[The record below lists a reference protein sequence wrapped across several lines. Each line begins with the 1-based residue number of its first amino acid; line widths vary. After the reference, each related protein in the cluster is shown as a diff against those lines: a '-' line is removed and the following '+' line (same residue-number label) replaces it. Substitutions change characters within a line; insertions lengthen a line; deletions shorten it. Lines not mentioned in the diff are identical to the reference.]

1 MIADMDIMS
10 RGIACLIRELGI
22 VEAETFISYIK
33 NENFDYTKWR
43 QDKFDDLTHPNETKT
58 EKFFRKTGEFLERTK
73 NDIKNSC
80 GC

>member
-43 QDKFDDLTHPNETKT
+43 QDKFDDLTLSEIGQHAADYEKNHPFKGNAT
-58 EKFFRKTGEFLERTK
+58 
-73 NDIKNSC
+73 II
-80 GC
+80 

>member
-1 MIADMDIMS
+1 MIDDMDIMR

-43 QDKFDDLTHPNETKT
+43 QDKFDDLTLSEIGQRAADYEKNHPFKGNAT
-58 EKFFRKTGEFLERTK
+58 
-73 NDIKNSC
+73 II
-80 GC
+80 